1 MRVSTT
7 CMGIVGST
15 NARTRGFWL
24 VMVGTGLCTVLGLLA
39 QPDVSWARPK
49 KNTYWSCKC
58 ACRWVDEL
66 GKEHFGPS
74 GAVQFTESSLE
85 ACLGHSCTASTPT
98 GTHQGTTRDC
108 MGTEQQSQMRLPP
121 GGVQGQLQ
129 PVPSPQGRMPVPA
142 PGGPIM
148 RRGVEGDQP
157 TSSEK
162 EGK

>member
-1 MRVSTT
+1 MNAPAPCRENNVSRT
-7 CMGIVGST
+7 
-15 NARTRGFWL
+15 ARSRGCWL
-24 VMVGTGLCTVLGLLA
+24 VVAATALCALFGML
-39 QPDVSWARPK
+39 QPENSWARPK

-85 ACLGHSCTASTPT
+85 ACLGHSCTTTTST

-108 MGTEQQSQMRLPP
+108 MGTEQTQMRLPP

-129 PVPSPQGRMPVPA
+129 PVPPA
-142 PGGPIM
+142 PGRTPIPVVPGTIM
-148 RRGVEGDQP
+148 RRGVEGEQP

>member
-1 MRVSTT
+1 MRAPSTG
-7 CMGIVGST
+7 MGIIDSKH
-15 NARTRGFWL
+15 RTRGLWL
-24 VMVGTGLCTVLGLLA
+24 VIPCTGLCMVLGLLV
-39 QPDVSWARPK
+39 QSDISWAKPK
-49 KNTYWSCKC
+49 KTNTYWSCKC
-58 ACRWVDEL
+58 TCRWEDEL

-74 GAVQFTESSLE
+74 GAVQFTESSPE
-85 ACLGHSCTASTPT
+85 ACLGHYCRT
-98 GTHQGTTRDC
+98 GTHKGTTRDC

-129 PVPSPQGRMPVPA
+129 QVPPSGGRMPVPA